1 MTLGKRISAARKKEG
16 LTQAQLAKLC
26 GVATITIQQYERDK
40 RQPRNGMLE
49 KISTILKTDP
59 FQLFLGATQ
68 EEWNA
73 RMEKEVEDHWKE
85 MEAMYLPGHAKILVD
100 AFDQLNEDGQLKAI
114 ERVEELTE
122 IPKYKKNPP
131 QD

>member
-16 LTQAQLAKLC
+16 LTQAQLAELC

-40 RQPRNGMLE
+40 REPRNGMVE
-49 KISTILKTDP
+49 KIASILKTSS
-59 FQLFLGATQ
+59 FELFTGATQ
-68 EEWNA
+68 EEWSA
-73 RMEKEVEDHWKE
+73 RMEKEVDDYWEE
-85 MEAMYLPGHAKILVD
+85 LEETFLPGLTKKLVN
-100 AFDQLNEDGQLKAI
+100 AFALLNNEGQQKAV

-122 IPKYKKNPP
+122 IPKYQKDTP